1 MASTTTSPPNS
12 TPPTSLP
19 PTTPSPP
26 PLPQPPRPPLHNLR
40 RPPPPVQH
48 RRLQHRPG
56 PRRVPRQPRGLTALP
71 RRERAPPAG
80 QRARLVLLP
89 QVEKLLHRA
98 GRRAAGRAHG
108 REGGRVG
115 ESVCGHGGGGGPCD
129 GRKDVV
135 GTVVAG
141 LSVAGFF
148 SVWNRLSY
156 SMAITSAKRGLAF
169 GVVFGLAQDLLRL
182 RRRWEWS
189 ALETTT
195 TEKQQ
200 ASG

>member
-1 MASTTTSPPNS
+1 RLSTTFAGRLLLCNIGAFS
-12 TPPTSLP
+12 TGLALGGSLG
-19 PTTPSPP
+19 SRAASLRFRAENAHR
-26 PLPQPPRPPLHNLR
+26 LPASE
-40 RPPPPVQH
+40 
-48 RRLQHRPG
+48 
-56 PRRVPRQPRGLTALP
+56 RGWYFYHKSKNYYTALGGV
-71 RRERAPPAG
+71 RQGVRTG
-80 QRARLVLLP
+80 ARV
-89 QVEKLLHRA
+89 
-98 GRRAAGRAHG
+98 AAWVSLFVVTEEAVD
-108 REGGRVG
+108 RVM
-115 ESVCGHGGGGGPCD
+115 